1 MSDETAIQVNFGR
14 PMPVFALDQVTLL
27 PQQVLPLHIFEPR
40 YRQMVTDA
48 LDGSGQIAMAVFDG
62 RDWKQQYHGRPPI
75 RPAVCIGHIAQH
87 EKLAD
92 GRYNIMLRGVCR
104 ARVIK
109 ELAPR
114 DARLYRE
121 AMLEPIGLEQ
131 DETPTLKALR
141 ISIERDLDA
150 GPLARLADGAAL
162 LEYIRDDDIPTAALL
177 ELISFT
183 LVKDREKRYR
193 LLEEGDADARA
204 EMVRREIAE
213 IERVIRL
220 AVPQTGGDYPRGYT
234 PN

>member
-14 PMPVFALDQVTLL
+14 PMPVFPLDQVTLL

-48 LDGSGQIAMAVFDG
+48 LDASGQIAMAVFDG

-92 GRYNIMLRGVCR
+92 GRYNIILRGVCR

-131 DETPTLKALR
+131 DETPTLRALR
-141 ISIERDLDA
+141 VSIERDLDA
-150 GPLARLADGAAL
+150 GSLARLADGATL
-162 LEYIRDDDIPTAALL
+162 LEYVRDDDIPTAALL

-204 EMVRREIAE
+204 ELVRREIAE
-213 IERVIRL
+213 INRMIRL
-220 AVPQTGGDYPRGYT
+220 ALPQTGGEYPRGYS

>member
-1 MSDETAIQVNFGR
+1 MTDETAIQVNFGR
-14 PMPVFALDQVTLL
+14 PMPIFPLDQVTLL

-48 LDGSGQIAMAVFDG
+48 LDGAGQIAMAVFEG

-92 GRYNIMLRGVCR
+92 GRYNIILRGVCR

-109 ELAPR
+109 EMAPR

-131 DETPTLKALR
+131 EETPELR
-141 ISIERDLDA
+141 VFRTNLENDLDR
-150 GPLARLADGAAL
+150 GPLGRLSDSATL
-162 LEYIRDDDIPTAALL
+162 LEYVRDEEIPTAALL
-177 ELISFT
+177 ELIAFT

-193 LLEEGDADARA
+193 LLEEGDVD
-204 EMVRREIAE
+204 VRVGLVTQEIAD
-213 IERVIRL
+213 IDRMIRL
-220 AVPQTGGDYPRGYT
+220 ALPQTGADFPRGYT

>member
-14 PMPVFALDQVTLL
+14 PMPVFPLDQVTLL

-48 LDGSGQIAMAVFDG
+48 LDASGQIAMAVFDG

-92 GRYNIMLRGVCR
+92 GRYNIILRGVCR

-131 DETPTLKALR
+131 DETPTLRALR
-141 ISIERDLDA
+141 VSIERDLDA
-150 GPLARLADGAAL
+150 GSLARLADGATL
-162 LEYIRDDDIPTAALL
+162 LEYVRDDDIPTAALL

-204 EMVRREIAE
+204 ELVRREIAE
-213 IERVIRL
+213 INRMIRL
-220 AVPQTGGDYPRGYT
+220 AVPQTGGEYPRGYS

>member
-14 PMPVFALDQVTLL
+14 PMPVFPLDQVTLL

-48 LDGSGQIAMAVFDG
+48 LDAAGQIAMAVFDG
-62 RDWKQQYHGRPPI
+62 RDWKQQYHGRPTI

-92 GRYNIMLRGVCR
+92 GRYNIILRGVCR
-104 ARVIK
+104 ARVVK

-141 ISIERDLDA
+141 DSIERDLDA
-150 GPLARLADGAAL
+150 GPLARLADGATL
-162 LEYIRDDDIPTAALL
+162 LEYVRDDDIPTAALL

-193 LLEEGDADARA
+193 LLEEGDADTRA
-204 EMVRREIAE
+204 AIVRREIAE
-213 IERVIRL
+213 MHRMIRL
-220 AVPQTGGDYPRGYT
+220 ALPQTGGEFPRGYT

>member
-1 MSDETAIQVNFGR
+1 MTDETAIQVNFGR
-14 PMPVFALDQVTLL
+14 PLPVFPLDQVTLL

-48 LDGSGQIAMAVFDG
+48 LDGAGQIAMAVFEG

-92 GRYNIMLRGVCR
+92 GRYNIILRGVCR
-104 ARVIK
+104 ARVVK

-131 DETPTLKALR
+131 DETPELR
-141 ISIERDLDA
+141 LFRTRLENDLDG
-150 GPLARLADGAAL
+150 GPLGRLADSATL
-162 LEYIRDDDIPTAALL
+162 LEYVRDEEIPTAALL

-193 LLEEGDADARA
+193 LLEEGDID
-204 EMVRREIAE
+204 VRVELVTREIDD
-213 IERVIRL
+213 IDRLIRRAL
-220 AVPQTGGDYPRGYT
+220 PQTGGDYPRGYT

>member
-14 PMPVFALDQVTLL
+14 PMPIFPLDQVTLL

-48 LDGSGQIAMAVFDG
+48 LDASGQIAMAVFDG
-62 RDWKQQYHGRPPI
+62 RDWKQQYHGRPAI

-92 GRYNIMLRGVCR
+92 GRYNIILRGVCR
-104 ARVIK
+104 ARVIR

-141 ISIERDLDA
+141 ISIEQDLDA
-150 GPLARLADGAAL
+150 GPLSRLTDGATL
-162 LEYIRDDDIPTAALL
+162 LEYVRDDEIPTAALI

-213 IERVIRL
+213 IDRMIRL
-220 AVPQTGGDYPRGYT
+220 ALSQTGGEYPRGYT

>member
-1 MSDETAIQVNFGR
+1 MTDETAIQVNFGR
-14 PMPVFALDQVTLL
+14 PMPVFPLDQVTLL

-48 LDGSGQIAMAVFDG
+48 LDASGQIAMAVFDG

-92 GRYNIMLRGVCR
+92 GRYNIILRGVCR

-131 DETPTLKALR
+131 DETPTLRALR
-141 ISIERDLDA
+141 VSIERDLDA
-150 GPLARLADGAAL
+150 GSLARLADGATL
-162 LEYIRDDDIPTAALL
+162 LEYVRDDDIPTAALL

-204 EMVRREIAE
+204 ELVRREIAE
-213 IERVIRL
+213 INRMIRL
-220 AVPQTGGDYPRGYT
+220 ALPQTGGEFPRGYT

>member
-1 MSDETAIQVNFGR
+1 MTDETAIQVNFGR
-14 PMPVFALDQVTLL
+14 PMPVFPLDQVTLL

-48 LDGSGQIAMAVFDG
+48 LDASGQIAMAVFDG

-92 GRYNIMLRGVCR
+92 GRYNIILRGVCR

-131 DETPTLKALR
+131 DETPTLRALR
-141 ISIERDLDA
+141 VSIERDLDA
-150 GPLARLADGAAL
+150 GSLARLADGATL
-162 LEYIRDDDIPTAALL
+162 LEYVRDDDIPTAALL

-204 EMVRREIAE
+204 ELVRREIAE
-213 IERVIRL
+213 INRMIRL
-220 AVPQTGGDYPRGYT
+220 AVPQTGGEYPRGYS

>member
-1 MSDETAIQVNFGR
+1 
-14 PMPVFALDQVTLL
+14 
-27 PQQVLPLHIFEPR
+27 
-40 YRQMVTDA
+40 MVTDA
-48 LDGSGQIAMAVFDG
+48 LDASGQIAMAVFDG

-92 GRYNIMLRGVCR
+92 GRYNIILRGVCR

-131 DETPTLKALR
+131 DETPTLRALR
-141 ISIERDLDA
+141 VSIERDLDA
-150 GPLARLADGAAL
+150 GSLARLADGATL
-162 LEYIRDDDIPTAALL
+162 LEYVRDDDIPTAALL

-204 EMVRREIAE
+204 ELVRREIAE
-213 IERVIRL
+213 INRMIRL
-220 AVPQTGGDYPRGYT
+220 AVPQTGGEYPRGYS

>member
-1 MSDETAIQVNFGR
+1 MTDETAIQVNFGR
-14 PMPVFALDQVTLL
+14 PMPVFPLDQVTLL

-48 LDGSGQIAMAVFDG
+48 LDASGQIAMAVFDG

-92 GRYNIMLRGVCR
+92 GRYNIILRGVCR

-131 DETPTLKALR
+131 DETPTLRALR
-141 ISIERDLDA
+141 VSIERDLDA
-150 GPLARLADGAAL
+150 GSLARLADGATL
-162 LEYIRDDDIPTAALL
+162 LEYVRDEDIPTAALL

-204 EMVRREIAE
+204 ELVRREIAE
-213 IERVIRL
+213 INRMIRL
-220 AVPQTGGDYPRGYT
+220 AVPQTGGEYPRGYS

>member
-14 PMPVFALDQVTLL
+14 PMPVFPLDQVTLL

>member
-14 PMPVFALDQVTLL
+14 PMPIFPLDQVTLL

-48 LDGSGQIAMAVFDG
+48 LDGSGQIAMAVFEG

-92 GRYNIMLRGVCR
+92 GRYNIILRGVCR
-104 ARVIK
+104 ARVIR

-141 ISIERDLDA
+141 VSIEHDLDA
-150 GPLARLADGAAL
+150 GPLSRLTDGATL
-162 LEYIRDDDIPTAALL
+162 LEYVRDDDIPTAALI

-213 IERVIRL
+213 IDRMIRL
-220 AVPQTGGDYPRGYT
+220 ALPQTGGEYPRGYT

>member
-14 PMPVFALDQVTLL
+14 PRPIFPLDQVTLL

-48 LDGSGQIAMAVFDG
+48 LDGSGQIAMAVFEG

-92 GRYNIMLRGVCR
+92 GRYNIILRGVCR

-114 DARLYRE
+114 DARL
-121 AMLEPIGLEQ
+121 
-131 DETPTLKALR
+131 
-141 ISIERDLDA
+141 
-150 GPLARLADGAAL
+150 
-162 LEYIRDDDIPTAALL
+162 
-177 ELISFT
+177 
-183 LVKDREKRYR
+183 
-193 LLEEGDADARA
+193 
-204 EMVRREIAE
+204 
-213 IERVIRL
+213 
-220 AVPQTGGDYPRGYT
+220 
-234 PN
+234 

>member
-1 MSDETAIQVNFGR
+1 MEMEITLPDEV
-14 PMPVFALDQVTLL
+14 PVMTLAQATLFPQALM
-27 PQQVLPLHIFEPR
+27 PLHIFEPR

-48 LDGSGQIAMAVFDG
+48 LDGSGQIAMAVFEG

-87 EKLAD
+87 EKLPD
-92 GRYNIMLRGVCR
+92 GRFNIILRGVCR

-114 DARLYRE
+114 AARLYRE

-141 ISIERDLDA
+141 VSIEHDLDT
-150 GPLARLADGAAL
+150 GPLARLTDGANL
-162 LEYIRDDDIPTAALL
+162 LDYVRDDDIPTTALL

-193 LLEEGDADARA
+193 LLEEGDADVRA
-204 EMVRREIAE
+204 EMVRREIAQ
-213 IERVIRL
+213 IARTIRL
-220 AVPQTGGDYPRGYT
+220 ALRQTGGEYPRGYT

>member
-14 PMPVFALDQVTLL
+14 PMPVFPLDQVTLL

-48 LDGSGQIAMAVFDG
+48 LDASGQIAMAVFDG

-92 GRYNIMLRGVCR
+92 GRYNIILRGVCR

-131 DETPTLKALR
+131 DETPTLRALR
-141 ISIERDLDA
+141 VSIERDLDA
-150 GPLARLADGAAL
+150 GSLARLADGATL
-162 LEYIRDDDIPTAALL
+162 LEYVRDDDIPTAALL

-213 IERVIRL
+213 IDRMIRL
-220 AVPQTGGDYPRGYT
+220 ALPQTGGEYPRGYS

>member
-14 PMPVFALDQVTLL
+14 PMPVFPLDQVTLL

-48 LDGSGQIAMAVFDG
+48 LDGAGQIAMAVFEG
-62 RDWKQQYHGRPPI
+62 RDWKQQYHGRPAI

-92 GRYNIMLRGVCR
+92 GRYNIILRGVCR
-104 ARVIK
+104 ARVIR

-141 ISIERDLDA
+141 ISIEQDLDA
-150 GPLARLADGAAL
+150 GPLSRLTDGATL
-162 LEYIRDDDIPTAALL
+162 LEYVRDDDIPTAALI

-213 IERVIRL
+213 IDRMIRL
-220 AVPQTGGDYPRGYT
+220 ALSQTGGEYPRGYT

>member
-14 PMPVFALDQVTLL
+14 PMPIFPLDQVTLL

-48 LDGSGQIAMAVFDG
+48 LDASGQIAMAVFEG

-92 GRYNIMLRGVCR
+92 GRYNIILRGVCR

-141 ISIERDLDA
+141 ISIEQDLDA
-150 GPLARLADGAAL
+150 GPLSRLTDGATL
-162 LEYIRDDDIPTAALL
+162 LEYVRDDDIPTAALI

-213 IERVIRL
+213 IDRIIRL
-220 AVPQTGGDYPRGYT
+220 ALPQTGGEYPRGYT

>member
-14 PMPVFALDQVTLL
+14 PMPVFPLDQVTLL

-48 LDGSGQIAMAVFDG
+48 LDASGQIAMAVFDG

-92 GRYNIMLRGVCR
+92 GRYNIILRGVCR

-141 ISIERDLDA
+141 VSIEHDLDA
-150 GPLARLADGAAL
+150 GSLARLADGATL
-162 LEYIRDDDIPTAALL
+162 LEYVRDDDIPTAALL

-204 EMVRREIAE
+204 ELVRREIAE
-213 IERVIRL
+213 INRMIRL
-220 AVPQTGGDYPRGYT
+220 ALPQTGGEFPRGYS

>member
-14 PMPVFALDQVTLL
+14 SLPVFPLDQVTLL

-48 LDGSGQIAMAVFDG
+48 LDGSGQIAMAVFEG

-92 GRYNIMLRGVCR
+92 GRYNIILRGVCR

-131 DETPTLKALR
+131 DETPELR
-141 ISIERDLDA
+141 VFRSRLENDLDR
-150 GPLARLADGAAL
+150 GSLGRLSDSATL
-162 LEYIRDDDIPTAALL
+162 LEYVRDEEIPTAALL
-177 ELISFT
+177 ELIAFT

-193 LLEEGDADARA
+193 LLEEGDVG
-204 EMVRREIAE
+204 VRIGLVTQEIDG
-213 IERVIRL
+213 IDKLIRL
-220 AVPQTGGDYPRGYT
+220 ALPQTGGEYPRGYS

>member
-14 PMPVFALDQVTLL
+14 PMPVFPLDQVTLL

-204 EMVRREIAE
+204 EMVRREISE

>member
-14 PMPVFALDQVTLL
+14 PMPVFPLDQVTLL

-109 ELAPR
+109 ELSPR

-220 AVPQTGGDYPRGYT
+220 ALPQTGGDYPRGYT

>member
-1 MSDETAIQVNFGR
+1 MTDETAIQVNFGR
-14 PMPVFALDQVTLL
+14 PMPVFPLDQVTLL

-220 AVPQTGGDYPRGYT
+220 ALPQTGGDYPRGYT

>member
-14 PMPVFALDQVTLL
+14 PLPVFPLDQVTLL

-48 LDGSGQIAMAVFDG
+48 IDGAGQIAMAVFEG

-92 GRYNIMLRGVCR
+92 GRYNIILRGVCR

-131 DETPTLKALR
+131 DETPELR
-141 ISIERDLDA
+141 VFRSRLENDLDR
-150 GPLARLADGAAL
+150 GSLGRLSDSATL
-162 LEYIRDDDIPTAALL
+162 LEYVRDEEIPTAALL
-177 ELISFT
+177 ELIAFT

-193 LLEEGDADARA
+193 LLEEGDVG
-204 EMVRREIAE
+204 VRIGLVTQEIDG
-213 IERVIRL
+213 IDKLIRL
-220 AVPQTGGDYPRGYT
+220 ALPQTGGEYPRGYS

>member
-14 PMPVFALDQVTLL
+14 PMPVFPLDQVTLL

-48 LDGSGQIAMAVFDG
+48 LDASGQIAMAVFDG

-92 GRYNIMLRGVCR
+92 GRYNIILRGVCR

-131 DETPTLKALR
+131 DETPTLRALR
-141 ISIERDLDA
+141 VSIERDLDA
-150 GPLARLADGAAL
+150 GSLARLADGATL
-162 LEYIRDDDIPTAALL
+162 LEYVRDDDIPTAALL

-204 EMVRREIAE
+204 ELVRREIAE
-213 IERVIRL
+213 INRMIRL
-220 AVPQTGGDYPRGYT
+220 ALPQTGGEFPRGYS

>member
-14 PMPVFALDQVTLL
+14 PMPIFPLDQVTLL

-48 LDGSGQIAMAVFDG
+48 LDGSGQIAMAVFEG

-92 GRYNIMLRGVCR
+92 GRYNIILRGVCR

-141 ISIERDLDA
+141 ISIEQDLDA
-150 GPLARLADGAAL
+150 GPLSRLTDGATL
-162 LEYIRDDDIPTAALL
+162 LEYVRDDDIPTAALI

-213 IERVIRL
+213 IDRMIRL
-220 AVPQTGGDYPRGYT
+220 ALPQTGGEYPRGYT

>member
-14 PMPVFALDQVTLL
+14 PMPIFPLDQVTLL

-48 LDGSGQIAMAVFDG
+48 LDASGQIAMAVFDG

-87 EKLAD
+87 EKLPD
-92 GRYNIMLRGVCR
+92 GRYNIILRGVCR

-131 DETPTLKALR
+131 DETPTLRALR
-141 ISIERDLDA
+141 ASIEQDLDT
-150 GPLARLADGAAL
+150 GPLSRLADGATL
-162 LEYIRDDDIPTAALL
+162 LEYVRDDDIPTAALL

-193 LLEEGDADARA
+193 LLEEGDSDARA
-204 EMVRREIAE
+204 ELVRREIAD
-213 IERVIRL
+213 IERLIRL
-220 AVPQTGGDYPRGYT
+220 ALEQTGGEYPRGYT